1 MKIINYKFVNG
12 NQWNVRFSSFSLW
25 NEIILSE
32 DKSTKS
38 EELETPLQ
46 PCKKKQVSSPLIYLE
61 NGKCITTSRELRLHE
76 LKAETYNGMVRLLK
90 PGCRTIILMF
100 DRVRADL
107 LVSQFYKAA
116 WPYRK

>member
-1 MKIINYKFVNG
+1 MNCKSVTIIFCINIFYFIC
-12 NQWNVRFSSFSLW
+12 SLW
-25 NEIILSE
+25 NELAVSDDE
-32 DKSTKS
+32 KLVKSNEVTI
-38 EELETPLQ
+38 PLQ
-46 PCKKKQVSSPLIYLE
+46 PCRKKQFKSPEVFLK
-61 NGKCITTSRELRLHE
+61 NGKCITSSRELRLHE

-107 LVSQFYKAA
+107 LVSQFYKAV

>member
-1 MKIINYKFVNG
+1 MGPTEEQKYKKTPELKKRVPSC
-12 NQWNVRFSSFSLW
+12 RRRDA
-25 NEIILSE
+25 LSPE
-32 DKSTKS
+32 VFLK
-38 EELETPLQ
+38 
-46 PCKKKQVSSPLIYLE
+46 

-107 LVSQFYKAA
+107 LVSQFYKAV
-116 WPYRK
+116 WPYRKYVI

>member
-1 MKIINYKFVNG
+1 MNNIMG
-12 NQWNVRFSSFSLW
+12 P
-25 NEIILSE
+25 
-32 DKSTKS
+32 S
-38 EELETPLQ
+38 EEQKYKKTPEL
-46 PCKKKQVSSPLIYLE
+46 KKRVPNCHKKDALSPEVFLK

-107 LVSQFYKAA
+107 LVSQFYKAV
-116 WPYRK
+116 WPYRKYV

>member
-1 MKIINYKFVNG
+1 MSKIFRFDVLLLNVHNAMEERKYKKTPEVKKRIVSCRRRD
-12 NQWNVRFSSFSLW
+12 NV
-25 NEIILSE
+25 
-32 DKSTKS
+32 
-38 EELETPLQ
+38 
-46 PCKKKQVSSPLIYLE
+46 SPEVFLK

-107 LVSQFYKAA
+107 LVSQFYKAV
-116 WPYRK
+116 WPYRKYANWI